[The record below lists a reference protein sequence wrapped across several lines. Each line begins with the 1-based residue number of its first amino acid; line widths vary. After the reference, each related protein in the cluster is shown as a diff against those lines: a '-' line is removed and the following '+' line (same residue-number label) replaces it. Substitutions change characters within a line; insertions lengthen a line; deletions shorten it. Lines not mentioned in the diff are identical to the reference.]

1 MSCVYESFC
10 PEHEL
15 EFDTFAF
22 EEQYDDLVYASILG
36 SLSSIPS
43 PSHETPPNVLLCSSL
58 ELKPF
63 PNTLKYAF
71 LGPNEIVPMIIAND
85 LNSGY
90 ETKVLELLR
99 EN

>member
-1 MSCVYESFC
+1 M
-10 PEHEL
+10 EHEL
-15 EFDTFAF
+15 EFDTFVS
-22 EEQYDDLVYASILG
+22 EEQCDNSLYALILA
-36 SLSSIPS
+36 SLSSILS
-43 PSHETPPNVLLCSSL
+43 PSHETPFNVLLCSSL

-85 LNSGY
+85 LNSDY